1 MHRFAWTR
9 AWRRV
14 AGPVALVAILS
25 VATDRAMAGGQ
36 GTLLLDS
43 DSYLSYGESQNS
55 HIASGSTIRFRFGAA
70 SADGSVP
77 ISVYPEDVSIAPIPV
92 AEGLAIQYALARV
105 ASGTLRNIRGSK
117 QIELFAT
124 LVATLQG
131 SAETPPAFFELRFT
145 TGTAQAS
152 NARRT
157 ATVAIDGTPVEA
169 GNHVRLVGA
178 ATNRQDAFPGPGEA
192 VYAILS
198 GSFDWLPEGP

>member
-1 MHRFAWTR
+1 M
-9 AWRRV
+9 
-14 AGPVALVAILS
+14 
-25 VATDRAMAGGQ
+25 
-36 GTLLLDS
+36 
-43 DSYLSYGESQNS
+43 
-55 HIASGSTIRFRFGAA
+55 
-70 SADGSVP
+70 
-77 ISVYPEDVSIAPIPV
+77 

-152 NARRT
+152 NVRRT